1 MKQST
6 ALDILKSGKNVFLTG
21 SAGAGKTYTLNQY
34 LHYLRA
40 RDIHV
45 AVTASTGIASTHMN
59 GMTIHSWSGIGILD
73 ELTPKDIARIKK
85 RPTITERMQK
95 THVLIID
102 EISMLHKKQF
112 DLINQI
118 LQEVRDN
125 LLPFGG
131 VQVIVAGDFFQLPP
145 VGERGETN
153 KEKFAF
159 MSQAWLD
166 ADFQICYLTEQ
177 YRQTVKADET
187 YFEPTKTDE
196 PLDQYHGLDLNA
208 ILNQI
213 RSQNFT
219 ADIVPA
225 LEATT
230 RHILDGNCTRLYT
243 HNFNVQTI
251 NDEELDKLNTPAMTY
266 TALALGDEKI
276 IENLKK
282 GVRNSPELTLKIG
295 AKVMFIKNNSDLNVS
310 NGTMGE
316 IVDFV
321 RVIEDK
327 DKLEAKNNLEKRT
340 KLALELAE
348 KEQANGMGDL
358 FAENHSEETVEE
370 TTLST
375 SENLDPE
382 SDQKSDQAKDKQSDP
397 SDQNDEDEIKLSAE
411 KYPVVLLND
420 GRKVIAEQD
429 VWQVEDEEGEI
440 IAAYYHIPLTLAW
453 AITIHKSQ
461 GMTLDSAEIDLSKTF
476 EKGQGYV
483 ALSRLKRLSGLRL
496 LGMNDMTFQ
505 LDSLALGADKRF
517 IALSEA
523 QAEQFLTQ
531 SPQAIEALHKAFI
544 MGHGGT
550 LDPQKIALYE
560 KRLEQRQKA
569 LQLKA
574 NIQKNTDIKATDK
587 IKASTIFETKNL
599 LNESLTIAE
608 VADVR
613 KLAQSTIMNHIEQLL
628 ELGEAVNI
636 EHIKP
641 DDEMIKPI
649 KTAYEQL
656 IKLDRAEDKSEDG
669 KLKIK
674 PIFEKLNQKYTYN
687 EIRLALLF
695 IR

>member
-85 RPTITERMQK
+85 RATVTERMQK

-112 DLINQI
+112 DLISQI
-118 LQEVRDN
+118 LQEVRNN

-196 PLDQYHGLDLNA
+196 PLDHYHGLDLNA

-230 RHILDGNCTRLYT
+230 RHTLDGNCTRLYT

-266 TALALGDEKI
+266 TGFGLGEEKLV
-276 IENLKK
+276 ETLKK
-282 GVRNSPELTLKIG
+282 SVRNSPDLTLKLG

-327 DKLEAKNNLEKRT
+327 DKLQAKKDLEQRT

-517 IALSEA
+517 IALSEQ

-531 SPQAIEALHKAFI
+531 SPQEIETLHKAFI